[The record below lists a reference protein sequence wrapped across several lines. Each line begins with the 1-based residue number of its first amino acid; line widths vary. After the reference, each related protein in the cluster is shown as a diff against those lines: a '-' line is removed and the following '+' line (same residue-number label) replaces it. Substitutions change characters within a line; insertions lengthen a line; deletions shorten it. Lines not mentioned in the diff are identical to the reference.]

1 MIVAII
7 SLAFYRI
14 FQGLWFNQ
22 MRIFRKAGGDLEVIY
37 RQRWLDEEE
46 NHSSYDPMPSR
57 GNER

>member
-1 MIVAII
+1 
-7 SLAFYRI
+7 
-14 FQGLWFNQ
+14 

-46 NHSSYDPMPSR
+46 NHSTYDPMPSR